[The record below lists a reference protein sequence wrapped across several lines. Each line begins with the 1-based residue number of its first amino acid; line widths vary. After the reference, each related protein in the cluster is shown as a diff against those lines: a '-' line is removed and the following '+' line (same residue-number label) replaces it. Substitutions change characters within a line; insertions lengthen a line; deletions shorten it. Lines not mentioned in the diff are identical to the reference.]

1 MTTAQERM
9 KILKM
14 VADGKIT
21 AEEAAKLLSAI
32 TKSEKQEPAS
42 GTPKWLRVKVTDI
55 DSGKQQVNVN
65 LPFEMVQIG
74 VRMGARFV
82 PEMDGMEIEELLKVV
97 KAGVTGKIADI
108 IDDEDGQ
115 RIMLRLEGDYIY
127 ESDTTSIGD

>member
-42 GTPKWLRVKVTDI
+42 STPKWLRVKVTAV
-55 DSGKQQVNVN
+55 SY
-65 LPFEMVQIG
+65 
-74 VRMGARFV
+74 
-82 PEMDGMEIEELLKVV
+82 
-97 KAGVTGKIADI
+97 TH
-108 IDDEDGQ
+108 
-115 RIMLRLEGDYIY
+115 LRAHE
-127 ESDTTSIGD
+127 T